1 MSCRYGVALNRI
13 MASSETRPVEEE
25 TRQSNLREGSA
36 GETDATGASDISY
49 YHQRAFAKRLTVEAS
64 RHAQRA
70 RREAILLIPLIV
82 GVVLLWRFREDI
94 FGTDTPVR
102 VGAAIVLA
110 AIGWRFAR
118 DVGRALGPRILSRA
132 DPGTA
137 STVSFL
143 VQLVTLVVVVI
154 VALRIMDVETRA
166 IALGGAI
173 TAVVLGLAAQNTLGN
188 VIAGMVLLSSRPF
201 RVGERVRLQGG
212 SLGAV
217 VEGTVASIG
226 LVYTTIA
233 RGNGTIMVPNNGALS
248 ATVVPLR
255 DPAGVNLRARLREDV
270 KPSDLQRMLD
280 EKVRTPTR
288 DRPDISL
295 EEIYADGAV
304 VRITATPVADA
315 DGGKLA
321 DEVLAVVSAVAAD
334 AP

>member
-1 MSCRYGVALNRI
+1 
-13 MASSETRPVEEE
+13 MADGDTRTAQNETAARETRD
-25 TRQSNLREGSA
+25 GSA
-36 GETDATGASDISY
+36 HGPDATGASDISY
-49 YHQRAFAKRLTVEAS
+49 YHQRAFAKRLTVEAG
-64 RHAQRA
+64 RRARRA
-70 RREAILLIPLIV
+70 RREAILLIPVIA
-82 GVVLLWRFREDI
+82 GIVLLWVYREDI

-102 VGAAIVLA
+102 IGAALLLA

-118 DVGRALGPRILSRA
+118 DVGRAMGPRILARA

-143 VQLVTLVVVVI
+143 VQLVTLAVVVI
-154 VALRIMDVETRA
+154 VALRVMDVETRA

-188 VIAGMVLLSSRPF
+188 VIAGMVLLTSRPF

-212 SLGAV
+212 PLGAV
-217 VEGTVASIG
+217 VEGTVAGIG

-233 RGNGTIMVPNNGALS
+233 RGNGTIMVPNNATLA

-288 DRPDISL
+288 DRPDIAL

-304 VRITATPVADA
+304 VRITATPVSDA
-315 DGGKLA
+315 DGPRLA

-334 AP
+334 AA